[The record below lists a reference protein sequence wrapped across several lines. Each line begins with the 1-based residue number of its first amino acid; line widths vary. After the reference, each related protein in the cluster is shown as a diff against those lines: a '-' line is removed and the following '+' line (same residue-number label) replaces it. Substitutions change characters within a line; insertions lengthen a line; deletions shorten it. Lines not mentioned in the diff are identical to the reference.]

1 MQQKGREPMTKE
13 PMEEQEA
20 DLFWLKMDAMSEEEH
35 IKLIIETYQKADK
48 SGKRSIL
55 ATIGAVQSMQQDNIK
70 KRKRFKVVK

>member
-1 MQQKGREPMTKE
+1 MIKE

-48 SGKRSIL
+48 NGKRSIL

-70 KRKRFKVVK
+70 KREQFKVIK